1 MRYELFLAI
10 RNLRSKR
17 GRRLTKVTTL
27 IAILGI
33 GVGVGALIVALAL
46 ANGFRDEMRDKILRG
61 TAHINVMRVDGQPI
75 TGFRELAERIKQL
88 NGVVGASGTTYDGAV
103 LLGQRANS
111 YAVLRGLDRESPIA
125 KAELS
130 KVMVEG
136 SVDSMFAPKEG
147 DLRGV
152 ILGAELASRS
162 GLKVADVAEI
172 VTANSSTTSAQ
183 PVRRLA
189 RVTGIFRTG
198 LFEYDSTWVYMPLD
212 LAAAIAG
219 SIDRVSVISV
229 QVRDIYNVN
238 QISSAIRSK
247 LGHEYTTINWEEAN
261 RPLFA
266 ALALERRM
274 GMIVIALIIFIAA
287 LNIATTL
294 VLVVVERRADIAILG
309 AMGSSARSIMS
320 IFVIE
325 GSIIGA
331 CGAVLGVIVGVAATM
346 IGNQFKLVSLAPDVY
361 SISAVPFNIQLIDVL
376 IAASVALLL
385 SLIATIYPALAAARV
400 RPVEMLRDA

>member
-17 GRRLTKVTTL
+17 GRRLTRVTTL
-27 IAILGI
+27 IAVLGI

-75 TGFRELAERIKQL
+75 TGFREVAERIKRL
-88 NGVVGASGTTYDGAV
+88 NGVVGASATTYDGAV
-103 LLGQRANS
+103 LLGPRANS
-111 YAVLRGLDRESPIA
+111 YAVLRGLDRDSSTA

-136 SVDSMFAPKEG
+136 SVESLFANKEG

-162 GLKVADVAEI
+162 DLKLGDVAEI
-172 VTANSSTTSAQ
+172 VTANPSATSAQ
-183 PVRRLA
+183 PVRRLT

-198 LFEYDSTWVYMPLD
+198 LFEYDSTWIYMPLD
-212 LAAAIAG
+212 LAAVLAG

-229 QVRDIYNVN
+229 QVNDIYKVN
-238 QISSAIRSK
+238 QISSKIRSS
-247 LGHEYTTINWEEAN
+247 LGDAYTTINWEEAN

-309 AMGSSARSIMS
+309 AIGSNARSIMS

-325 GSIIGA
+325 GAIIGA
-331 CGAVLGVIVGVAATM
+331 CGALLGVIVGIVATM
-346 IGNQFKLVSLAPDVY
+346 FGNHFKVVSLPPDVY
-361 SISAVPFNIQLIDVL
+361 SISGVPFNIEFIDVL

-400 RPVEMLRDA
+400 RPVDMLRDA

>member
-17 GRRLTKVTTL
+17 GRRLTRVTTL
-27 IAILGI
+27 IAVLGI

-103 LLGQRANS
+103 LLGPRINS
-111 YAVLRGLDRESPIA
+111 YAVLRGLDRDSSTA
-125 KAELS
+125 MAELS

-136 SVDSMFAPKEG
+136 SVDSLFANKEG
-147 DLRGV
+147 DVRGV
-152 ILGAELASRS
+152 ILGADLASRS
-162 GLKVADVAEI
+162 DLKVGDVAEI
-172 VTANSSTTSAQ
+172 VTANPSTTSAQ
-183 PVRRLA
+183 PVRRLT

-198 LFEYDSTWVYMPLD
+198 LFEYDSTWIYMPLD
-212 LAAAIAG
+212 LAAVLAG

-229 QVRDIYNVN
+229 QVNDIYHVN
-238 QISSAIRSK
+238 QISSAIRSS
-247 LGHEYTTINWEEAN
+247 LGDAYTTINWEEAN

-309 AMGSSARSIMS
+309 AMGSSARSVMG

-325 GSIIGA
+325 GAIIGA
-331 CGAVLGVIVGVAATM
+331 CGAVLGVMVGIGATM
-346 IGNQFKLVSLAPDVY
+346 IGNHFKLVSLPPDVY
-361 SISAVPFNIQLIDVL
+361 SISAVPFNVQFIDVL

>member
-17 GRRLTKVTTL
+17 GRRLTRVTTL
-27 IAILGI
+27 IAVLGI

-103 LLGQRANS
+103 LLGPRTNS
-111 YAVLRGLDRESPIA
+111 YAVLRGLDRDSSTA
-125 KAELS
+125 MAELS

-136 SVDSMFAPKEG
+136 SVDSLFANKEG
-147 DLRGV
+147 DVRGV
-152 ILGAELASRS
+152 ILGADLASRS
-162 GLKVADVAEI
+162 DLKVGDVAEI
-172 VTANSSTTSAQ
+172 VTANPSTTSAQ
-183 PVRRLA
+183 PVRRLT

-198 LFEYDSTWVYMPLD
+198 LFEYDSTWIYMPLD
-212 LAAAIAG
+212 LAAVLAG

-229 QVRDIYNVN
+229 QVNDIYHVN
-238 QISSAIRSK
+238 QISSAIRSS
-247 LGHEYTTINWEEAN
+247 LGDAYTTINWEEAN

-309 AMGSSARSIMS
+309 AMGSSARSVMG

-325 GSIIGA
+325 GAIIGA
-331 CGAVLGVIVGVAATM
+331 CGAVLGVMVGIGATM
-346 IGNQFKLVSLAPDVY
+346 IGNHFKLVSLPPDVY
-361 SISAVPFNIQLIDVL
+361 SISAVPFNVQFIDVL

>member
-17 GRRLTKVTTL
+17 GRRLTRVTTL
-27 IAILGI
+27 IAVLGI

-103 LLGQRANS
+103 LLGPRINS
-111 YAVLRGLDRESPIA
+111 YAVLRGLDRDSSTA
-125 KAELS
+125 MAELS

-136 SVDSMFAPKEG
+136 SVDSLFANKEG
-147 DLRGV
+147 DVRGV
-152 ILGAELASRS
+152 ILGADLASRS
-162 GLKVADVAEI
+162 DLKVGDVAEI
-172 VTANSSTTSAQ
+172 VTANPSTTSAQ
-183 PVRRLA
+183 PVRRLT

-198 LFEYDSTWVYMPLD
+198 LFEYDSTWIYMPLD
-212 LAAAIAG
+212 LAAVLAG

-229 QVRDIYNVN
+229 QVNDIYHVN
-238 QISSAIRSK
+238 QISSAIRSS
-247 LGHEYTTINWEEAN
+247 LGDAYMTINWQEAN

-309 AMGSSARSIMS
+309 AMGSSARSVMG

-325 GSIIGA
+325 GAIIGA
-331 CGAVLGVIVGVAATM
+331 CGAVLGVMVGIGATM
-346 IGNQFKLVSLAPDVY
+346 IGNHFKLVSLPPDVY
-361 SISAVPFNIQLIDVL
+361 SISAVPFNVQFIDVL

>member
-17 GRRLTKVTTL
+17 GRRLTRVTTL
-27 IAILGI
+27 IAVLGI

-103 LLGQRANS
+103 LLGPRTNS
-111 YAVLRGLDRESPIA
+111 YAVLRGLDRDSSTA
-125 KAELS
+125 MAELS

-136 SVDSMFAPKEG
+136 SVDSLFANKEG
-147 DLRGV
+147 DVRGV
-152 ILGAELASRS
+152 ILGADLASRS
-162 GLKVADVAEI
+162 DLKVGDVAEI
-172 VTANSSTTSAQ
+172 VTANPSTTSAQ
-183 PVRRLA
+183 PVRRLT

-198 LFEYDSTWVYMPLD
+198 LFEYDSTWIYMPLD
-212 LAAAIAG
+212 LAAVLAG

-229 QVRDIYNVN
+229 QVNDIYHVN
-238 QISSAIRSK
+238 QISSAIRSS
-247 LGHEYTTINWEEAN
+247 LGDAYTTINWEEAN

-309 AMGSSARSIMS
+309 AMGSSARSVMG

-325 GSIIGA
+325 GAIIGA
-331 CGAVLGVIVGVAATM
+331 CGAVLGVMVGIGATM
-346 IGNQFKLVSLAPDVY
+346 IGNHFKLVSLPPDVY
-361 SISAVPFNIQLIDVL
+361 SISAVPFSVQFIDVL